1 MKREKSVRFLEVTYR
16 HGQPWAAYLQLSPS
30 LGQRPV
36 RSRKEERGL
45 VVDLARD
52 GTPLGIEI
60 TAPGKIRLA
69 DLNRLLK
76 ELGAPAVTKAEFAPL
91 VAA

>member
-1 MKREKSVRFLEVTYR
+1 MKREKSSRFLEVTYLR
-16 HGQPWAAYLQLSPS
+16 GRPWAAYLQLSRR

-36 RSRKEERGL
+36 RSRREERGL

-76 ELGAPAVTKAEFAPL
+76 ELGAPAISKAEFAPL

>member
-1 MKREKSVRFLEVTYR
+1 MNREKSGLFLTVTFR
-16 HGQPWAAYLQLSPS
+16 GGQPWTAYLQLSGS
-30 LGQRPV
+30 SAE
-36 RSRKEERGL
+36 RSFRCRREERGL

-76 ELGAPAVTKAEFAPL
+76 ELGAPAISEAEFAPL
-91 VAA
+91 IAA